1 MSKKDVTALPI
12 AEEPIATAP
21 TKLPDT
27 STRGVLICTI
37 VSIFCTLISVTPL
50 LHLAGKTFLLS
61 LPTNSVLLW
70 WGSWLPSYIHTAQT
84 YRASMITTNDTEFL
98 VLTVMAFITYGLCAF
113 FIRRQ
118 PQQANYMRILRLIWL
133 GTIIVG
139 LIYVLTPAMLSRD
152 IFVYAGYGRTIV
164 AHHANPYF
172 VTLSAFPQDIIT
184 AYDDWQYAISAYGP
198 AWLVVCSFW
207 SLLMGAHP
215 LGYLLGFRL
224 FGLGAHLLNSV
235 FVAAILKKLGRSPR
249 TVTLGTLLYAWNP
262 LALMESSLGGHNDT
276 FMVTLILLGILLCVR
291 AEQRGFTRPSH
302 YIPPVIA
309 FTLAALIKFTAAP
322 VIAFYVILLAY
333 RVLHLGT
340 SISGIEQQEAHV
352 DRKAAWLKILLTT
365 AAGGLIAFAFYA
377 PFWIG
382 HSIHDI
388 IRSFSSPPSAYYAE
402 NSILRAFYDWV
413 KNHGLPSTSS
423 WTYWPV
429 YILSNHGVWN
439 VINLVTLVGMV
450 IIGAIWLWR
459 TPTTQTLI
467 FASLATLGVLLLV
480 TPWFFSWYV
489 TWLVGLAAACL
500 PHRSERYGRALVAFA
515 FTYSATAYTT
525 YLFNGYPPIG
535 SWSRLS
541 WLFMCVPPIVVFLVF
556 ATRNKQ
562 PGWPFL
568 SRSRT
573 IIT

>member
-1 MSKKDVTALPI
+1 MSKKDLAALPI
-12 AEEPIATAP
+12 AEEPIATTP
-21 TKLPDT
+21 TKLSDT

-37 VSIFCTLISVTPL
+37 ILIFCTLISVTPL
-50 LHLAGKTFLLS
+50 LRLAGKTFLLS
-61 LPTNSVLLW
+61 LPTNPVLLW
-70 WGSWLPSYIHTAQT
+70 WGSWLPSYIRTAQT

-98 VLTVMAFITYGLCAF
+98 VLTVVAFITYGLCAF

-118 PQQANYMRILRLIWL
+118 PQQANYSRVLRLIWL

-139 LIYVLTPAMLSRD
+139 LIYVFTPAMLSRD

-164 AHHANPYF
+164 AHHTNPYF
-172 VTLSAFPQDIIT
+172 VTPSAFPQDIIT
-184 AYDDWQYAISAYGP
+184 TYDDWQFATSAYGP

-207 SLLMGAHP
+207 SLLMGAYP
-215 LGYLLGFRL
+215 LGYLLAFRL
-224 FGLGAHLLNSV
+224 FGLGAHLLNTV
-235 FVAAILKKLGRSPR
+235 FVATILKKLGRSPR
-249 TVTLGTLLYAWNP
+249 TVTQGTLLYAWNP
-262 LALMESSLGGHNDT
+262 LALMESSLSGHNDT
-276 FMVTLILLGILLCVR
+276 FMVTLILLGALLCVR
-291 AEQRGFTRPSH
+291 AEQRGFTRPSD
-302 YIPPVIA
+302 YLPPVIA
-309 FTLAALIKFTAAP
+309 FTLATLVKFTAAP
-322 VIAFYVILLAY
+322 VIAFYIILLAY
-333 RVLHLGT
+333 RVLHLRA
-340 SISGIEQQEAHV
+340 SVPGIEQQEV
-352 DRKAAWLKILLTT
+352 SGDRKAAWLKILLTI
-365 AAGGLIAFAFYA
+365 AAGGLLAFAFYA
-377 PFWIG
+377 LFWIG

-388 IRSFSSPPSAYYAE
+388 ISSFASPPSAYYAA
-402 NSILRAFYDWV
+402 NSILLAFYDWV
-413 KNHGLPSTSS
+413 KNHGLPPTSS

-429 YILSNHGVWN
+429 SILSNHGVWN

-459 TPTTQTLI
+459 SPTTQTLI

-480 TPWFFSWYV
+480 TPWFFPWYV

-500 PHRSERYGRALVAFA
+500 PHRSEHYGRAFVAFA

-535 SWSRLS
+535 GWSWLG

-556 ATRNKQ
+556 VRRNKQ

>member
-12 AEEPIATAP
+12 AGEPIATAP
-21 TKLPDT
+21 VKIPDT
-27 STRGVLICTI
+27 SVRGVLICTAA
-37 VSIFCTLISVTPL
+37 SILCTLISVTPL

-61 LPTNSVLLW
+61 LPTNPVLLL
-70 WGSWLPSYIHTAQT
+70 WGSWLPSYIRTAQT

-98 VLTVMAFITYGLCAF
+98 LLTIMAFIIYGLCAF

-118 PQQANYMRILRLIWL
+118 PPQASYSRVLRLIWL

-139 LIYVLTPAMLSRD
+139 LIYLLTPAMLSRD

-172 VTLSAFPQDIIT
+172 VTPSAFPQDIIT
-184 AYDDWQYAISAYGP
+184 TYDDWKFATSAYGP

-224 FGLGAHLLNSV
+224 FGLGAHLLNTV
-235 FVAAILKKLGRSPR
+235 FVATILKKLGRSPR

-276 FMVTLILLGILLCVR
+276 FMVTLILLGVLLCVR
-291 AEQRGFTRPSH
+291 AEQRRFTRPSD
-302 YIPPVIA
+302 YLPPVIA
-309 FTLAALIKFTAAP
+309 FTLATLIKFTAAP
-322 VIAFYVILLAY
+322 VIVFYIILLAY
-333 RVLHLGT
+333 RVFHLRAPAFA
-340 SISGIEQQEAHV
+340 IEQQEGSV
-352 DRKAAWLKILLTT
+352 DKKAAWLKILLTT
-365 AAGGLIAFAFYA
+365 ATGGLIAFAFYA

-388 IRSFSSPPSAYYAE
+388 IGSFSSPPSAYYAE
-402 NSILRAFYDWV
+402 NSILRAFYEWV

-423 WTYWPV
+423 WTYWPL

-439 VINLVTLVGMV
+439 VINLVALVVMV

-459 TPTTQTLI
+459 MPTTQTLI

-535 SWSRLS
+535 GWSRLS
-541 WLFMCVPPIVVFLVF
+541 WLFMCVPPIVVFLAF
-556 ATRNKQ
+556 ARYNKR

-568 SRSRT
+568 SRSVQ
-573 IIT
+573 